1 MDRRDLPLN
10 LTFSSRNPLQSW
22 KQQELWIDA
31 LASTVTLP
39 SWIFVLLLLAAS
51 YAVVM
56 SVLFPSVRW
65 YLRRRLNRTVDKLNS
80 SLQIEIRP
88 LQRSKRQVLIDQLMF
103 DQEIIALIEEQAQR
117 DNIPRDVLQ
126 QKVRSYAREIV
137 PSFNAYIYYQV
148 FYWLAKKVSRF
159 IYRVRVAAADPT
171 KLQSVDSDA
180 TVVFVMNHR
189 SNMDYVLISYLAAER
204 VTLSYAV
211 GEWARIFP
219 LEMLIRAMGAFF
231 VRRGSQNPLY
241 RKVLERYVHMA
252 TQSGVCQAVFLEGGL
267 SRDGKLGEPKL
278 GFLDYI
284 LRRYDWQTD
293 RDVVFVPVGINYDRV
308 LEDENLLAW
317 DKKEA
322 RLSTAQHLAKLWRF
336 LRLNLFAGSR
346 QRWKRY
352 GYASVNFG
360 VPISMREYC
369 EAQQLDFNHLE
380 KEQRIPRVVD
390 LANSLMQSLRFVMP
404 IIPVPV
410 IAAVLLRADDKT
422 MTSLEI
428 LADCDDLI
436 DAMIEKGAAMKADEK
451 PRHRTLSNS
460 LDLLITRNFLIEE
473 DDRYRINPHYRSL
486 IQYYANSIEHWW
498 ND

>member
-1 MDRRDLPLN
+1 M
-10 LTFSSRNPLQSW
+10 T
-22 KQQELWIDA
+22 
-31 LASTVTLP
+31 STVTLP
-39 SWIFVLLLLAAS
+39 SWIFVALLLAAS

-80 SLQIEIRP
+80 SLQIKIRP
-88 LQRSKRQVLIDQLMF
+88 LQRSKRQILIDQLMF
-103 DQEIIALIEEQAQR
+103 DSEILAIIEEQAQR

-126 QKVRSYAREIV
+126 QKVKSYAREIV

-159 IYRVRVAAADPT
+159 IYRVRVAAAAPSS
-171 KLQSVDSDA
+171 LQSVDPDA

-267 SRDGKLGEPKL
+267 SRDGKLGDPKL

-284 LRRYDWQTD
+284 LRHYDWQTD

-317 DKKEA
+317 DKKES
-322 RLSTAQHLAKLWRF
+322 RKTTGQHLAGLWRF
-336 LRLNLFAGSR
+336 LRINLFAGSR
-346 QRWKRY
+346 KRWKRY

-360 VPISMREYC
+360 VPISMRSYC
-369 EAQQLDFNHLE
+369 EQRSIEFNHLQ
-380 KEQRIPRVVD
+380 KEQRIERVME
-390 LANSLMQSLRFVMP
+390 LADSLMESLRYVMP
-404 IIPVPV
+404 IIPVP
-410 IAAVLLRADDKT
+410 IICAALLRSSEAPK
-422 MTSLEI
+422 TSLEI
-428 LADCDDLI
+428 LGDCDNLI
-436 DAMIEKGAAMKADEK
+436 DEMIEKGAAMKMEEK
-451 PRHRTLSNS
+451 PRHRTLSRS
-460 LDLLITRNFLIEE
+460 LAMLSSREFIAES
-473 DDRYRINPHYRSL
+473 DDRYRINPKFRPL
-486 IQYYANSIEHWW
+486 IEYYANSIEHWW